1 VWDAYR
7 YNAENNLPLEPNVQR
22 DGEDLLLYSR
32 PIGLHSATC
41 LRCHGTVGKDL
52 KKEEFAALRAAYPAM
67 DSLSGY
73 TSGQPIG
80 IWNLLYQKSG
90 LAARVK
96 AK

>member
-1 VWDAYR
+1 M
-7 YNAENNLPLEPNVQR
+7 
-22 DGEDLLLYSR
+22 
-32 PIGLHSATC
+32 
-41 LRCHGTVGKDL
+41 GTDL

-73 TSGQPIG
+73 PAGRPIG
-80 IWNLLYQKSG
+80 IWNLLYQKAG